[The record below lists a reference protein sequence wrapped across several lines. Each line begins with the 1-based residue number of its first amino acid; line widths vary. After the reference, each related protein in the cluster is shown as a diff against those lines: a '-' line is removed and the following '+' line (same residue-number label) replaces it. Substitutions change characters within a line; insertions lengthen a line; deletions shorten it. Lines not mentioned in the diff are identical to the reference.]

1 MNEKEIKIFRNQLKR
16 DYSFVV
22 YKIEDI
28 TKEIE
33 DLYYQMSGF
42 KAIDYS
48 KEPSNTN
55 QQAIELYK
63 LTLGEKI
70 SECELVLINYK
81 NKLKQMDDILN
92 RLEDCDKEMFLM
104 KYLKHK
110 TYYEIGKIYYLSASA
125 VTKRMNKALEKI

>member
-1 MNEKEIKIFRNQLKR
+1 MNNEEIKEFRNQLKR